1 MSNKRIARIKKI
13 ISDVL
18 KIDEEMISG
27 ELSPNQVDNWDSMR
41 HMKII
46 ISLEEEYG
54 IMFDADE
61 IPKMLNF
68 DKICET
74 LAAKL

>member
-1 MSNKRIARIKKI
+1 MSKKRIARIKKI
-13 ISDVL
+13 ISGVL
-18 KIDEEMISG
+18 KIDEEIITG
-27 ELSPNQVDNWDSMR
+27 DFSPNQIDNWDSMN

-54 IMFDADE
+54 IMFEADE

-74 LAAKL
+74 IAAKL

>member
-1 MSNKRIARIKKI
+1 MSKKRIARIKKI

-27 ELSPNQVDNWDSMR
+27 ELSPNQVDNWDSMH

-46 ISLEEEYG
+46 ISLEGEYG
-54 IMFDADE
+54 IMFEADE

-74 LAAKL
+74 IAAKL